1 MEELHN
7 QDRSGTEEFWN
18 KQKDIYKRAYVSMA
32 ILVVNVIVF
41 FISNTSILG
50 MGVLSLQRVLL
61 YREWYRIITAM
72 FLHADMEHLLS
83 NMMMLVLVGGIVE
96 NHAGHLYYGIMFF
109 LSGIVGNCLSLMYE
123 AVAGLER
130 YSLGASG
137 GTMGIV
143 GYFAFW
149 IFTNKGRLSGKRDV
163 LFRFTFLALFIIRSC
178 TYQQGA
184 NTMAHLGG
192 FIAGFVMGYIS
203 VVVMNNNKNMEGVGL

>member
-83 NMMMLVLVGGIVE
+83 N
-96 NHAGHLYYGIMFF
+96 
-109 LSGIVGNCLSLMYE
+109 
-123 AVAGLER
+123 
-130 YSLGASG
+130 
-137 GTMGIV
+137 TP
-143 GYFAFW
+143 
-149 IFTNKGRLSGKRDV
+149 
-163 LFRFTFLALFIIRSC
+163 
-178 TYQQGA
+178 
-184 NTMAHLGG
+184 
-192 FIAGFVMGYIS
+192 
-203 VVVMNNNKNMEGVGL
+203 